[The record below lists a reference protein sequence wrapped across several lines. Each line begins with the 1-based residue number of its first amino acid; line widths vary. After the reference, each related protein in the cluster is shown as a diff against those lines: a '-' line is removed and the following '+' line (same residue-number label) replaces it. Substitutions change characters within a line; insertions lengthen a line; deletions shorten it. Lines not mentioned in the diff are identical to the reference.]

1 MDSTGNSGDDRRRPE
16 ATPTAGKLSRR
27 QFAAAGSAA
36 GVLAAGAAV
45 TRRSSAAE
53 DEANGTASLIA
64 RPPAGFQPLV
74 APGKIT
80 KVEAKGDFKAIMQ
93 PNLLWPKADVAER
106 LLEKAMMEFTGAPN
120 LTEAMK
126 KFIHKDDIVAIKP
139 NGIAGQKGATMAVNF
154 ELILPVVKA
163 VMAVGVPAEN
173 ITVYEQYPGFLLGTR
188 VNVRDWQLPEG
199 VKTGTH
205 NNNNHPMKPVQIF
218 NGISTRY
225 CRFFTEA
232 TAVIDMTQIKDHSIC
247 GYTGTMKN
255 ITHGN
260 IDNPHA
266 HHAHQ
271 ASPQIAMLYNHPI
284 VTSRVRLHITDAFK
298 IMYDRGPLDK
308 DPRTRIPHGAV
319 YVSTDPVA
327 MDTMGWKIVD
337 DERKKRNI
345 PNLKDSRR
353 EPRYVRNA
361 GEFGLGVHDLNKIQ
375 MKHFTV

>member
-1 MDSTGNSGDDRRRPE
+1 MLGR
-16 ATPTAGKLSRR
+16 LSRR

-36 GVLAAGAAV
+36 AALAASGAA
-45 TRRSSAAE
+45 TRSARAGE
-53 DEANGTASLIA
+53 DEANSVASLIA

-205 NNNNHPMKPVQIF
+205 NNNNHTMKPVQVF

-225 CRFFTEA
+225 CTYFTEA

-319 YVSTDPVA
+319 YVATDPVA

-337 DERKKRNI
+337 DERKQRNI
-345 PNLKDSRR
+345 PSLKDSRR

-375 MKHFTV
+375 MKSFTI